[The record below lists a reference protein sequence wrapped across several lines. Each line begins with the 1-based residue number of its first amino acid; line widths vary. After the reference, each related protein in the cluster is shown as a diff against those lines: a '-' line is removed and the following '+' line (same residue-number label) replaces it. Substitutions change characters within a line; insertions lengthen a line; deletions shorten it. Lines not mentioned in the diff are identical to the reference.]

1 MGTLAR
7 YGLANSYILV
17 TIITVYTHVLCDYVK
32 SFNYDGKKARYVGF
46 TCTCHVSNIMLDS
59 ISHESRGQWITYFVV
74 VAVILLLSWGF
85 FVVIIAVLFLLF
97 SWGGT
102 SVFFGV
108 KEMESVLSL

>member
-7 YGLANSYILV
+7 YGLINFYILA

-32 SFNYDGKKARYVGF
+32 SFNYDGKKARYVGL

-59 ISHESRGQWITYFVV
+59 ISHESMGQWATYFVV

-85 FVVIIAVLFLLF
+85 LVVVIAVLFL
-97 SWGGT
+97 
-102 SVFFGV
+102 FFFLG
-108 KEMESVLSL
+108 